1 MRLIRRE
8 VSKMKTRRI
17 GMLFG
22 LLAVFGLL
30 AGLLSP
36 AIALAATSAD
46 VTITG
51 TPTYIA
57 ITGTDT
63 WTINL
68 GTNGD
73 GKMDIATTYYSNPL
87 GCNLSPSDPVVDGEC
102 KFTVTNASSNVPL
115 TLTVNIAN
123 FTGGDAM
130 ANSNSGA
137 GGVGTYG
144 AYVYSTGMTYS
155 SGKVVAKATGSA
167 ALTTNFTGATLKWG
181 ITISTQTDEWTS
193 PTAETTTATI
203 TATEYIAP

>member
-1 MRLIRRE
+1 MKKFM
-8 VSKMKTRRI
+8 KMKVLGI
-17 GMLFG
+17 F
-22 LLAVFGLL
+22 AVVALL
-30 AGLLSP
+30 AGVLSP
-36 AIALAATSAD
+36 AVAFAATSAD
-46 VTITG
+46 VSITG
-51 TPTYIA
+51 EPTYIA
-57 ITGTDT
+57 ITGNNS

-115 TLTVNIAN
+115 TLTVNILD

-130 ANSNSGA
+130 ANSNSGS

-144 AYVYSTGMTYS
+144 AYVYCTGMIYS
-155 SGKVVAKATGSA
+155 SGKVVAQATGSA
-167 ALTTNFTGATLKWG
+167 PLKTNFTDGTLKWG
-181 ITISTQTDEWTS
+181 ITIATQTDVWTS

-203 TATEYIAP
+203 TATEYIIP